1 MSFLIYIL
9 TQILYIILEQYIK
22 FKIANVIL
30 ITIFILQTIILHKLF
45 IKTQPSNIRSG
56 NFTIKLYISLAI
68 VGSFLLAEIG
78 FLRFI
83 SPGLFNTKMTF
94 NNLGSLFFATI
105 FFPIYEELIT
115 RGMILNMLNKR
126 FSFPVANVFQAIIF
140 SILHFSLHMIL
151 LYFVFGLILG
161 IVKKNLN
168 IYYCILIHVLI
179 NMCVF
184 LLSTQIVNLH
194 LPNIPD
200 YFFLIIGFIF
210 LIVTLYVTL
219 NINKFIDKCSGLNQE

>member
-1 MSFLIYIL
+1 M
-9 TQILYIILEQYIK
+9 
-22 FKIANVIL
+22 
-30 ITIFILQTIILHKLF
+30 ITIFIFQTIIIHKLF
-45 IKTQPSNIRSG
+45 IKTEPSIIWSG
-56 NFTIKLYISLAI
+56 NNTIKVLISLAI

-78 FLRFI
+78 FLRFF
-83 SPGLFNTKMTF
+83 SPDLFNTKMTF
-94 NNLGSLFFATI
+94 NNLGAFFSATA
-105 FFPIYEELIT
+105 FFPVYEELIT
-115 RGMILNMLNKR
+115 RGMILNALNKR
-126 FSFPVANVFQAIIF
+126 FSFPIANLLQAIIF

-151 LYFVFGLILG
+151 LYLAFGLILG
-161 IVKKNLN
+161 IVKKNVN

-219 NINKFIDKCSGLNQE
+219 NINKFIGKCSALSQE